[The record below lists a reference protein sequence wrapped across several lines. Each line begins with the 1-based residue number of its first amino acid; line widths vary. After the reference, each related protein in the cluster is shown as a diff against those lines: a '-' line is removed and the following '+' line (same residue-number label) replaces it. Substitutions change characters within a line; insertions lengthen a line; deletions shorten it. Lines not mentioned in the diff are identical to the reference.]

1 MSISNLFVPNTYN
14 LFAKSINFSSQ
25 QTGTSPSGPLVINV
39 SPTSALSQYSLN
51 YGSTVTN
58 QTVNSGTNPI
68 LTISFATGSPNQGL
82 NVRIFATGYTRSG
95 TTLALVGSSMVQDTQ
110 YLLRF
115 NSNVLTAVVAL
126 TSSFLGSYGAGTIG
140 QSQVLTGNSITF
152 NLFDSN
158 ATDITSWT
166 YKIELYSEI

>member
-1 MSISNLFVPNTYN
+1 MSISNLFVPNTYSIY
-14 LFAKSINFSSQ
+14 AKSINFSSQ

-82 NVRIFATGYTRSG
+82 NVRIFSTGYTRSG
-95 TTLALVGSSMVQDTQ
+95 SVAGSSMVQDTQ

-115 NSNVLTAVVAL
+115 NSNVLTALVAL
-126 TSSFLGSYGAGTIG
+126 NSVFLGSYGSGTIG
-140 QSQVLTGNSITF
+140 QSQSITGNSITF

-158 ATDITSWT
+158 STDITSWT